1 MSNRN
6 SIKGENADGVDEPI
20 TVMNK
25 LFPGQTDV
33 FAHWVNGQ
41 IKIQSGK
48 VLKFVN
54 IGYGSVYEKDI
65 FLRFENG
72 ILVDEKFVL
81 NAPKE

>member
-1 MSNRN
+1 
-6 SIKGENADGVDEPI
+6 
-20 TVMNK
+20 
-25 LFPGQTDV
+25 
-33 FAHWVNGQ
+33 
-41 IKIQSGK
+41 
-48 VLKFVN
+48 LKFVN